1 MTVDQPPIRII
12 HHWACS
18 GGTVI
23 SRCIAALPNL
33 VFLSEI
39 HPYAYLRF
47 HDPAT
52 TYAPTDLIRHLS
64 GLSGCRDITL
74 CAKAFEGSIL
84 AIHRELST
92 RGEALVLRS
101 HSHVDFFVGAVS
113 ATTPAVSMLLSKHLP
128 LLELL
133 TVRHPLDSWL
143 SFESHDW
150 NHHFRFNDF
159 EEYCRRCLSMLAA
172 CSPMPITKYED
183 FCLDPVACLAVISRH
198 LDLPCD
204 SNACERFHSV
214 ELTGGSGRGGESIA
228 PLPRREIKPALLDEL
243 PQASSYQQLCASLG
257 YDPDPLQSY
266 PYAALGAAR
275 SAS

>member
-1 MTVDQPPIRII
+1 
-12 HHWACS
+12 
-18 GGTVI
+18 VI
-23 SRCIAALPNL
+23 SRCIAALPGL

-47 HDPAT
+47 HDPAS

-84 AIHRELST
+84 AVHRELST

-113 ATTPAVSMLLSKHLP
+113 ATTPAVSMLLSRHLP

-143 SFESHDW
+143 SIQS
-150 NHHFRFNDF
+150 NHWQDDFRFNGF
-159 EEYCRRCLSMLAA
+159 EEYCRRCLAMLKA
-172 CSPMPITKYED
+172 CSPMPIVKYED
-183 FCLDPVACLAVISRH
+183 FCLDPVASLAEICRH
-198 LDLPCD
+198 LQLPFD
-204 SNACERFHSV
+204 SNACSQFRSV
-214 ELTGGSGRGGESIA
+214 GLTGGSGRGGESIA
-228 PLPRREIKPALLDEL
+228 PLPRREIQAVLLDAL
-243 PQASSYQQLCASLG
+243 PQADEYHQLCARLG

-266 PYAALGAAR
+266 PYAATGAAR
-275 SAS
+275 SAL